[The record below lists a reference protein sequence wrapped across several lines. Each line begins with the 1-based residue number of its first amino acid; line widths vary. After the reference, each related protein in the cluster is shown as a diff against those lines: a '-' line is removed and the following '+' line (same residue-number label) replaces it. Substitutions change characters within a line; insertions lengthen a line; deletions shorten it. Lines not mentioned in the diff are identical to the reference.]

1 MGILTGIASLPI
13 APLRGVVG
21 LAELIE
27 RQAEDVHHDPRTIR
41 AELEA
46 VEQSRRDGVL
56 SETEADAREQ
66 ELLERLMNTRGPG
79 GR

>member
-1 MGILTGIASLPI
+1 MGLLTGIASLPI

-27 RQAEDVHHDPRTIR
+27 RQAEDVYHDPQIIR

-56 SETEADAREQ
+56 SEAEADAREQ